1 MEQKVLVVLDCEY
14 GNSSWVNQT
23 ADIEGSKLMRI
34 RSNGCLYGE
43 PEAYGGKG
51 RPKKHGKQFK
61 INDQATWWQA
71 DEIVEI
77 NDPKLGLI
85 GSSRLCVIIFA
96 YRIVKYLPG
105 KTFRTILLK
114 KLSV

>member
-1 MEQKVLVVLDCEY
+1 MGVREDRKNMAE
-14 GNSSWVNQT
+14 
-23 ADIEGSKLMRI
+23 R
-34 RSNGCLYGE
+34 
-43 PEAYGGKG
+43 
-51 RPKKHGKQFK
+51 FK

-96 YRIVKYLPG
+96 YRIVAI
-105 KTFRTILLK
+105 RN
-114 KLSV
+114 